1 MTEVCNMKKI
11 LSVICVIPI
20 ILAMTL
26 ALAAPV
32 YASEA
37 ETETAA
43 ELHHVINPDG
53 VISEKNANK
62 IETAAEA
69 VFEKNGIDLFTVI
82 TKEETPDFENTV
94 DSIYKNTARKKAAVI
109 LLMDSENAYLITRG
123 RAENIFSSDELDEIL
138 AQSLKQKNRAAML
151 LRFVK
156 LTGASLTEKGV
167 EPIPD
172 GRLLPRLVDEAE
184 LLSKSEAEKLLATL
198 DEISERRQ
206 LDIVVVTN
214 NSLGEKNVT
223 QYADDFFDYNGY
235 GFGENHDGI
244 LLLLS
249 MDTREW
255 AISTCGSGIDIFT
268 DRGQEY
274 MTDEFLPYISDGEY
288 YDGFNRFAELCD
300 EFAGEYADSGKAY
313 DYGNM
318 PKQPFGWF
326 KAIIG
331 SLAIGLVAGLIV
343 ALVLCSQL
351 NSVKPQNLADEYAK
365 KGSLKLT
372 EKNDLY
378 LYHTITRTARP
389 KDTDSSSG
397 GSSGGSSSH
406 SSSSG
411 SSHGGSHG
419 HF

>member
-1 MTEVCNMKKI
+1 M
-11 LSVICVIPI
+11 
-20 ILAMTL
+20 
-26 ALAAPV
+26 
-32 YASEA
+32 
-37 ETETAA
+37 
-43 ELHHVINPDG
+43 
-53 VISEKNANK
+53 
-62 IETAAEA
+62 
-69 VFEKNGIDLFTVI
+69 
-82 TKEETPDFENTV
+82 
-94 DSIYKNTARKKAAVI
+94 
-109 LLMDSENAYLITRG
+109 
-123 RAENIFSSDELDEIL
+123 
-138 AQSLKQKNRAAML
+138 
-151 LRFVK
+151 RFVK

-318 PKQPFGWF
+318 PKQPFGWV

-331 SLAIGLVAGLIV
+331 SLPIGLVAGLIV